1 MASISLYLDTRY
13 KRPDEKF
20 AIKIKVSLR
29 NKRGFLINTTLRVE
43 ASQWDKTKG
52 KVINH
57 PRKNEY
63 NSRISY
69 KVTQVEIA
77 VLDLEQSG
85 EIYRLQPADIKLKVE
100 EAMGRV
106 SSPDNSFMDY
116 LALMIEDAVS
126 DNTRISYQYTF
137 NQIDDFVGQKPVR
150 FEDVNYNWLCNFQK
164 YLSSKGMSVNSQWL
178 IFSKVKSTYNAAITA
193 EKVDANLYPFRKFK
207 FRQEATRKR
216 SLTIE
221 DLRLIRDWPCSGAKE
236 RCRDL
241 FMLIFYLAGINIVD
255 LYSLTE
261 VTKTG
266 YIEYKRAKT
275 GKLYTIKVYP
285 EAQQI
290 IDKYKTDDLLIGKV
304 VYNSYKSLTT
314 KVNDNLKSTFVV
326 DGKPLFPEIST
337 YWARHTFATIAAGLD
352 IPKETIAATLGH
364 GGNDVTDI
372 YIKFDQ
378 RKIDEC
384 IRRVIEAVKGE

>member
-13 KRPDEKF
+13 RRPDGKYT
-20 AIKIKVSLR
+20 IKIKVSLR

-43 ASQWDKTKG
+43 ASQWDKARG

-63 NSRISY
+63 NSRIAY
-69 KVTQVEIA
+69 KVTQVEMA

-100 EAMGRV
+100 DKMGRV
-106 SSPDNSFMDY
+106 SSPDNSLLDY
-116 LALMIEDAVS
+116 LALMIENAAS
-126 DNTRISYQYTF
+126 TNTKLSYQYAF
-137 NQIDDFVGQKPVR
+137 NQIHDFVAGRPVR
-150 FEDVNYNWLCNFQK
+150 FEDVNYNWLGNFQK
-164 YLSSKGMSVNSQWL
+164 YLSEKGIAVNSQWL
-178 IFSKVKSTYNAAITA
+178 IFSKIKSTYNAAITA

-207 FRQEATRKR
+207 FKQEPTRKR

-221 DLRLIRDWPCSGAKE
+221 DMRLIRDWPCSGAKE
-236 RCRDL
+236 ECRDL

-255 LYSLTE
+255 LCNLTQ

-290 IDKYKTDDLLIGKV
+290 IDKYKTDNLLIGKV

>member
-43 ASQWDKTKG
+43 ASQWDKARG

-116 LALMIEDAVS
+116 LARMIENAAS
-126 DNTRISYQYTF
+126 TNTKLSYQYAF
-137 NQIDDFVGQKPVR
+137 HQIHDFVGGRSVR

-216 SLTIE
+216 SITIE

-236 RCRDL
+236 ECRDL

-255 LYSLTE
+255 LCNLTQ

>member
-43 ASQWDKTKG
+43 ASQWDKARG

-63 NSRISY
+63 NSRIAY
-69 KVTQVEIA
+69 KVTQVEMA

-85 EIYRLQPADIKLKVE
+85 EIYRIQPADIKLKVE
-100 EAMGRV
+100 DKMGRV
-106 SSPDNSFMDY
+106 SSPDNSLLDY
-116 LALMIEDAVS
+116 LALMIENAAS
-126 DNTRISYQYTF
+126 TNTKLSYQYAF
-137 NQIDDFVGQKPVR
+137 NQIHDFVAGRPVR
-150 FEDVNYNWLCNFQK
+150 FEDVNYNWLGNFQK
-164 YLSSKGMSVNSQWL
+164 YLSEKGIAVNSQWL
-178 IFSKVKSTYNAAITA
+178 IFSKIKSTYNAAITA

-236 RCRDL
+236 KCRDL
-241 FMLIFYLAGINIVD
+241 FMLVFYLAGINLVD
-255 LYSLTE
+255 LSRLSK

-275 GKLYTIKVYP
+275 GKLYTIKVCP

-290 IDKYKTDDLLIGKV
+290 IDKYKTDDLLIGKMV
-304 VYNSYKSLTT
+304 GRSYTTLTAECN
-314 KVNDNLKSTFVV
+314 VALKKTFVS
-326 DGKPLFPEIST
+326 DGKQLFPDISI

>member
-43 ASQWDKTKG
+43 ASQWDKVRG

-106 SSPDNSFMDY
+106 SSPNNSFMDY

-164 YLSSKGMSVNSQWL
+164 YLSEKEIAANSQWL
-178 IFSKVKSTYNAAITA
+178 IFSKIKSTYNAAITA

-207 FRQEATRKR
+207 FRQEPTRKR
-216 SLTIE
+216 SLTI
-221 DLRLIRDWPCSGAKE
+221 DDMRLIRDWPCSGTKE
-236 RCRDL
+236 QCRDL

-255 LYSLTE
+255 LCNLTQ

-285 EAQQI
+285 EAQQL
-290 IDKYKTDDLLIGKV
+290 IDKYKTDNLLIGKV
-304 VYNSYKSLTT
+304 VYSSYKSLTT

-352 IPKETIAATLGH
+352 TPKETIAATLGH

>member
-13 KRPDEKF
+13 RRPDGKYT
-20 AIKIKVSLR
+20 IKIKVSLR

-43 ASQWDKTKG
+43 ASQWDKARG

-63 NSRISY
+63 NSRIAY
-69 KVTQVEIA
+69 KVTQVEMA

-85 EIYRLQPADIKLKVE
+85 EIYRIQPAGIKLKVE
-100 EAMGRV
+100 DKMGRV
-106 SSPDNSFMDY
+106 SSPDNSLLDY
-116 LALMIEDAVS
+116 LALMIENAAS
-126 DNTRISYQYTF
+126 TNTKLSYQYAF
-137 NQIDDFVGQKPVR
+137 NQIHDFVAGRPVR
-150 FEDVNYNWLCNFQK
+150 FEDVNYNWLGNFQK
-164 YLSSKGMSVNSQWL
+164 YLSEKGIAVNSQWL
-178 IFSKVKSTYNAAITA
+178 IFSKIKSTYNAAITA

-207 FRQEATRKR
+207 FKQEPTRKR

-221 DLRLIRDWPCSGAKE
+221 DMRLIRDWPCSGAKE
-236 RCRDL
+236 ECRDL

-255 LYSLTE
+255 LSRLTE

-266 YIEYKRAKT
+266 YVEYKRAKT

-285 EAQQI
+285 EAQQL
-290 IDKYKTDDLLIGKV
+290 IDKYKTDNLLIGKLCQI
-304 VYNSYKSLTT
+304 SYQGLTT
-314 KVNDNLKSTFVV
+314 KCNEHLKKTFVV

>member
-13 KRPDEKF
+13 RRPDGKYT
-20 AIKIKVSLR
+20 IKIKVSLR

-43 ASQWDKTKG
+43 ASQWDKARG

-63 NSRISY
+63 NSRIAY
-69 KVTQVEIA
+69 KVTQVEMA

-100 EAMGRV
+100 DKMGRV

-116 LALMIEDAVS
+116 LSRMIENAAS
-126 DNTRISYQYTF
+126 TNTKLSYQYAF
-137 NQIDDFVGQKPVR
+137 NQIHDFVDGRPVR
-150 FEDVNYNWLCNFQK
+150 FEDVNYNWLSNFQK
-164 YLSSKGMSVNSQWL
+164 YLSEKKIAVNSQWL
-178 IFSKVKSTYNAAITA
+178 IFSKIKSTYNAAITA

-207 FRQEATRKR
+207 FKQEPTRKR

-221 DLRLIRDWPCSGAKE
+221 DMRLIRDWPCSGAKE
-236 RCRDL
+236 ESRDL

-255 LYSLTE
+255 LSRLTE

-266 YIEYKRAKT
+266 YVEYKRTKT

-285 EAQQI
+285 EAQQL
-290 IDKYKTDDLLIGKV
+290 IDKYKTDNLLIGKLCP
-304 VYNSYKSLTT
+304 NSYKVLT
-314 KVNDNLKSTFVV
+314 KKCNEHLKKTFVV
-326 DGKPLFPEIST
+326 DGKPLFPDIST
-337 YWARHTFATIAAGLD
+337 YWARHTFATIAAELD

-378 RKIDEC
+378 RKIDDC
-384 IRRVIEAVKGE
+384 IGRVIEAVRG

>member
-13 KRPDEKF
+13 RRPDGKYT
-20 AIKIKVSLR
+20 IKIKVSLR

-43 ASQWDKTKG
+43 DSQWDKARG

-63 NSRISY
+63 NSRIAY
-69 KVTQVEIA
+69 KVTQVEMA

-100 EAMGRV
+100 DKMGRV
-106 SSPDNSFMDY
+106 SSPDNSLLDY
-116 LALMIEDAVS
+116 LSLMIENAAS
-126 DNTRISYQYTF
+126 TNTKLSYQYAF
-137 NQIDDFVGQKPVR
+137 NQIYDFVAGRPVR
-150 FEDVNYNWLCNFQK
+150 FEDVNYNWLGNFQK
-164 YLSSKGMSVNSQWL
+164 YLSEKGIAVNSQWL
-178 IFSKVKSTYNAAITA
+178 IFSKIKSTYNAAITA

-207 FRQEATRKR
+207 FKQEPTRKR

-221 DLRLIRDWPCSGAKE
+221 DMRLIRDWPCSGAKE
-236 RCRDL
+236 ECRDL

-255 LYSLTE
+255 LSRLTE

-266 YIEYKRAKT
+266 YVEYKRSKT

-285 EAQQI
+285 EAQQL
-290 IDKYKTDDLLIGKV
+290 IDKYKTDNLLIGKL
-304 VYNSYKSLTT
+304 YPNSYKVLT
-314 KVNDNLKSTFVV
+314 KKCNEHLKKTFVV
-326 DGKPLFPEIST
+326 DGKPLFPDIST
-337 YWARHTFATIAAGLD
+337 YWARHTFATIAAELD

-378 RKIDEC
+378 RKIDDC
-384 IRRVIEAVKGE
+384 IGRVIEAVRG

>member
-69 KVTQVEIA
+69 KMTQVEIA

-100 EAMGRV
+100 DKMGRV
-106 SSPDNSFMDY
+106 SSPDNSLLDY
-116 LALMIEDAVS
+116 LALMIENAAS
-126 DNTRISYQYTF
+126 INTKLSYQYAF
-137 NQIDDFVGQKPVR
+137 NQIHDFVAGRPVR
-150 FEDVNYNWLCNFQK
+150 FEDVNYNWLGNFQK
-164 YLSSKGMSVNSQWL
+164 YLSEKGIAVNSQWL
-178 IFSKVKSTYNAAITA
+178 IFSKIKSTYNAAITA

-207 FRQEATRKR
+207 FKQEPTRKR

-221 DLRLIRDWPCSGAKE
+221 DMRLIRDWPCSGAKE
-236 RCRDL
+236 ECRDL

-255 LYSLTE
+255 LCNLTQ

-290 IDKYKTDDLLIGKV
+290 IDKYKTDNLLIGKV

-337 YWARHTFATIAAGLD
+337 YWGRHTFATIAAGLD